1 MKMFKDAIVLFLITV
16 VAACALGAVY
26 EITKDPIKDAKKNAK
41 TEAYEKVFGDIPKMD
56 EVDDC
61 LLEDIAEKIAL
72 EDRLS
77 GSKINEAYLV
87 RGNEYGGSVDGIIL
101 SVTNSNGYGGDIT
114 IAMGVTCGGTLKGI
128 EFLEISETAGLGMK
142 AKEEKFLGQF
152 RDVKTKSFSLPK
164 AKLEGE
170 TEMDAVSSATIT
182 SKAVNRAVNA
192 GLYAADVIIN
202 NYLIID

>member
-1 MKMFKDAIVLFLITV
+1 MKMFKDAFVLFLITI

-26 EITKDPIKDAKKNAK
+26 EITKGPIEDAAQKAK
-41 TEAYEKVFGDIPKMD
+41 TEAYEKVFGDIPQMEELD
-56 EVDDC
+56 ENVLADVNGTINGQ
-61 LLEDIAEKIAL
+61 E
-72 EDRLS
+72 RLD

-87 RGNEYGGSVDGIIL
+87 YDENGQTLGTIM

-114 IAMGVTCGGTLKGI
+114 IAMGVTKDGTLNGI

-152 RDVKTKSFSLPK
+152 RNVNTKSFSLLK
-164 AKLEGE
+164 AKIDGE

-192 GLYAADVIIN
+192 GLVAAEEIGNSYIN
-202 NYLIID
+202 AD